1 MKANTKSSIT
11 LPARELR
18 MVKALKTRLRLK
30 SNVEVVRKGLIL
42 LQQTT
47 DRHGGLYVADLN
59 PRRGTEPGKSRPV
72 LVIQT
77 DLLNAVG
84 HPSTLVLPCTSR
96 LTGESL
102 LRVLLPKGMA
112 GNTSDCEIMI
122 DQARAID

>member
-1 MKANTKSSIT
+1 M
-11 LPARELR
+11 
-18 MVKALKTRLRLK
+18 
-30 SNVEVVRKGLIL
+30 
-42 LQQTT
+42 
-47 DRHGGLYVADLN
+47 
-59 PRRGTEPGKSRPV
+59 

-84 HPSTLVLPCTSR
+84 HPSTLVLPCTSQ

-122 DQARAID
+122 DHARAIDNRRLRRRLGHLPPSVLAETKEKLRRLTDL

>member
-1 MKANTKSSIT
+1 M
-11 LPARELR
+11 
-18 MVKALKTRLRLK
+18 
-30 SNVEVVRKGLIL
+30 
-42 LQQTT
+42 
-47 DRHGGLYVADLN
+47 
-59 PRRGTEPGKSRPV
+59 

-84 HPSTLVLPCTSR
+84 HPSTLVLPCTSQ

-122 DQARAID
+122 DQARAIDHRRLRRRLGHLPPSVLAEVKEKLRHLTDL

>member
-1 MKANTKSSIT
+1 MSPP
-11 LPARELR
+11 L
-18 MVKALKTRLRLK
+18 
-30 SNVEVVRKGLIL
+30 
-42 LQQTT
+42 
-47 DRHGGLYVADLN
+47 RHGGLYLADPN
-59 PRRGTEPGKSRPV
+59 PRRSTRPGKSRPV

-122 DQARAID
+122 DQARAIQDVLADLASGHPMDTAQPWNRL